1 MLRIEA
7 VGFAYGEKRVLNDI
21 NLRINPGNHV
31 ALLGESGCGKSTLLQ
46 LIYGLHD
53 ANEGSIY
60 WNDKAV
66 LGPKFNLVPGVDQ
79 MKYLAQDFDLMP
91 HITVAEN
98 VGKYLS
104 NINITAKKARVGEL
118 LELVEMSDF
127 ADVKAKFLSGGQQ
140 QRVALARVLAV
151 EPELLL
157 LDEPFS
163 HIDNFRRSAL
173 RRNLFSYLKSKGICC
188 IVATHDSIDA
198 LGFADQTIIMKDG
211 QIVAAGNSK
220 DLYEFPES
228 KYIASLFGEVNELP
242 LSDFDPEIEG
252 QDTMLLYP
260 HQLMVSSKGVL
271 DVEVKECYFK
281 GDGYLVKAALNRR
294 AVFFD
299 HPLEL
304 EKGLQLKLA
313 LKTYQ

>member
-21 NLRINPGNHV
+21 NLRINLGNHV

-53 ANEGSIY
+53 ANEGSVY

-211 QIVAAGNSK
+211 QIVASGNSK

-260 HQLMVSSKGVL
+260 HQLMVSPKGVL

>member
-1 MLRIEA
+1 MLRIED
-7 VGFAYGEKRVLNDI
+7 VEFAYDEKPVLNKI
-21 NLRINPGNHV
+21 NLQIIKGDHI

-46 LIYGLHD
+46 LIYGLYD
-53 ANEGSIY
+53 ADFGDIY
-60 WNDKAV
+60 WDGKRV

-91 HITVAEN
+91 YITVAEN
-98 VGKYLS
+98 IGKYLS
-104 NINITAKKARVGEL
+104 NFNLGEKTQRIKEL
-118 LELVEMSDF
+118 LDLVEMSAF
-127 ADVKAKFLSGGQQ
+127 ANVKAKYLSGGQQ

-173 RRNLFSYLKSKGICC
+173 RRNLFSYLKAKNITC

-211 QIVAAGNSK
+211 EIVAKGESK
-220 DLYEFPES
+220 ALYEFPEN
-228 KYIASLFGEVNELP
+228 KYIASLFGEVNELL
-242 LSDFDPEIEG
+242 LSDFDSEIEG
-252 QDTMLLYP
+252 EDTILLYP
-260 HQLMVSSKGVL
+260 HQLMASAQGGL
-271 DVEVKECYFK
+271 DVTVKECYFK
-281 GDGYLVKAALNRR
+281 GDGYLVKAALNKK
-294 AVFFD
+294 AIFFD

-304 EKGLQLKLA
+304 EKGLELKLV
-313 LKTYQ
+313 LKKYQ